1 MENPPWSATRNASS
15 PLREAPG
22 SARRL
27 LAGVLVVLIA
37 ASGSG
42 VGMSPA
48 RADDVPVPPCS
59 DLTVVFARGSDQEL
73 AASTG
78 HGGMARAFF
87 DHVETRLPGYSINKY
102 ELGTRDYGGYRYRA
116 VGISAIL
123 DLYRTNIIRIIW
135 SLIWRISGQDANSSS
150 SGSDLLEINRL
161 GAVEYRNS
169 VIEGIGEFTA
179 YLKDRGTECPDELFL
194 VGGFSQGAQVIRRIL
209 FLLGKGTRDRIVHV
223 ALFSDPTLHLPEG
236 ESPGSIESCR
246 QGVAGAVSSWR
257 RGTVSCSTSNGLLN
271 LDGLTFLRIGP
282 HTPYAPSDIESR
294 IGSWCERT
302 DGVCTGSVLDLILG
316 IHFHVET
323 RRFHVPIHSVYTDK
337 YFGEAADEAV
347 TRVVRAPAL
356 QRS

>member
-1 MENPPWSATRNASS
+1 MENPPRSATRNASS

-123 DLYRTNIIRIIW
+123 DLYRTNFIRVIL
-135 SLIWRISGQDANSSS
+135 SLIWRISRQDASHPP
-150 SGSDLLEINRL
+150 SGSDLLEIDGL
-161 GAVEYRNS
+161 GALEYRNS
-169 VIEGIGEFTA
+169 VIEGIGELTA
-179 YLKDRGTECPDELFL
+179 YLEDRGTECPDGVFL
-194 VGGFSQGAQVIRRIL
+194 VGGFSQGAQVIRRSL
-209 FLLGKGTRDRIVHV
+209 FLVGRATRDRIAHV

-236 ESPGSIESCR
+236 ESTESIENCR
-246 QGVAGAVSSWR
+246 QGIAGTMSPWR
-257 RGTVSCSTSNGLLN
+257 RGTVRCSTSNGLLN